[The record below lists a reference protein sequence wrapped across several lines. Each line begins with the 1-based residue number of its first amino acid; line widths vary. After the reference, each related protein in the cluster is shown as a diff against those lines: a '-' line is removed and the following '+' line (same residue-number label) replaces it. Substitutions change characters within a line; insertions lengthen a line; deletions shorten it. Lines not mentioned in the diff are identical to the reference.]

1 MINTM
6 GLTEIFSILDNLY
19 EAEFIQRFVHEKKK
33 KSFVVTLNST
43 LVYIDDVLSSN
54 NRYFHS

>member
-19 EAEFIQRFVHEKKK
+19 EAEFIQRFVHEKKEIIRCDPQLDI
-33 KSFVVTLNST
+33 S
-43 LVYIDDVLSSN
+43 VY
-54 NRYFHS
+54 